1 MGFAKLLWVGLFC
14 CIGAILVRLFPA
26 AAFEIGVDVAG
37 AWLLFAF
44 GAFLILVALLAA
56 MKGGPGRRDI

>member
-1 MGFAKLLWVGLFC
+1 MGFAKLMWVGLFC

-44 GAFLILVALLAA
+44 GAFLIIVALLAA
-56 MKGGPGRRDI
+56 MKGGRRDL